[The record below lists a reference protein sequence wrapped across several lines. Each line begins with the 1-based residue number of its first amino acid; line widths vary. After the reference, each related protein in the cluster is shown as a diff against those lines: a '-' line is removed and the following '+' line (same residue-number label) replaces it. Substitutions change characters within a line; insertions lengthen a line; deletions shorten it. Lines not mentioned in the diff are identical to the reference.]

1 MPDLRLIVPL
11 LLGAQALL
19 VSWSANREV
28 APPPPDLSR
37 FPSHVRE
44 WKQYRGAPVEHAI
57 QAQLGADS
65 LFNRGYFDASSGS
78 EADLLVAWFRSQ
90 LGGSRQPH
98 SPKVC
103 LPGAGWV
110 SEQSAEIT
118 IPTAAGDITAA
129 RDVLTKGTARSVV
142 LYWFQTSRR
151 AVGNEWAAKFWVVA
165 DSLRDRRT
173 DTALVRIVVP
183 SENNRDT
190 AAASAALAFAK
201 EIYPLLKEY
210 LPR

>member
-1 MPDLRLIVPL
+1 MPDVRIIVPA

-19 VSWSANREV
+19 VTWSANREAV
-28 APPPPDLSR
+28 PLPPDLTR
-37 FPSHVRE
+37 FPSQVRQ
-44 WKQYRGAPVEHAI
+44 WKQYRGAPVEPAI

-65 LFNRGYFDASSGS
+65 LLSRGYFDAASGS
-78 EADLLVAWFRSQ
+78 EADLFVAWFRSQ
-90 LGGSRQPH
+90 LGGNRQPH

-103 LPGAGWV
+103 MPGAGWV
-110 SEQSAEIT
+110 SEQSAGVAIA
-118 IPTAAGDITAA
+118 TAAGDITAA
-129 RDVLTKGTARSVV
+129 RDVVTKGPARSVV

-151 AVGNEWAAKFWVVA
+151 AVGSEWAAKFWVVA

-183 SENNRDT
+183 STSARDD
-190 AAASAALAFAK
+190 AATNAALAFAK
-201 EIYPLLKEY
+201 EIYPLLKES